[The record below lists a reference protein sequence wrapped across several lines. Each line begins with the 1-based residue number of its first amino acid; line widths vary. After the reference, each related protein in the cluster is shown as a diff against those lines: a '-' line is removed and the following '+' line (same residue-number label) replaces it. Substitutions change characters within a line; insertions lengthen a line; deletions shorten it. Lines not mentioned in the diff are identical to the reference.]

1 MITIVFGKPG
11 SGKTAY
17 MTADAVRYMNGS
29 EACLDLLA
37 ESKKE
42 IIGYTTPEYSPVYSN
57 YPITVPHGYGKQRVS
72 YYVDGFHMGFQ
83 NEFVPVLYLPPNARV
98 YLAEAQRYYNS
109 RNSKDFPEWVSR
121 YYEEHRHYGLNIMLD
136 VQRPGLIDLNIREL
150 CERFVEV
157 VGIEHNK
164 DKSGNIISTVFTLR
178 EFPDWKFVDK
188 YLNGDD
194 SLGELVQEVFEA
206 KVISVCFFR
215 LLIRTLITL
224 FTPWGKTSEEIF
236 PGNCTAKL
244 HRRAFTAKGAKNDIA
259 RVKQRILRVVRRIVQ
274 CQNVASAQ
282 TIQINGGSL
291 AKGLRR
297 RPGTC
302 TFDERTVY
310 R

>member
-42 IIGYTTPEYSPVYSN
+42 IIGYTIPEYSPVYSN

-157 VGIEHNK
+157 AGIEHNK

-194 SLGELVQEVFEA
+194 SLGELVQEVFEGNVFEHY
-206 KVISVCFFR
+206 KSQSYFSVFLPPLDSDFDYLVHPMGEDVKRDISWELYSQIAPPGFY
-215 LLIRTLITL
+215 
-224 FTPWGKTSEEIF
+224 GK
-236 PGNCTAKL
+236 
-244 HRRAFTAKGAKNDIA
+244 
-259 RVKQRILRVVRRIVQ
+259 
-274 CQNVASAQ
+274 
-282 TIQINGGSL
+282 GG
-291 AKGLRR
+291 KK
-297 RPGTC
+297 
-302 TFDERTVY
+302 
-310 R
+310 